1 MATTEA
7 PATTAPVI
15 RAPRGTELRCKGWQQ
30 EAALRCLMNNLDP
43 ENAER
48 PQDLVVYGG
57 IGKAARNWECYH
69 AIVRELEQ
77 LGSEDTLLVQSGKPV
92 AVFPTHEM
100 APRVIIANSNLVGK
114 WATWEHFN
122 ELDRKGLMMYG
133 QMTAGSW
140 IYIGTQ
146 GILQG
151 TFQTFAA
158 LADRQF
164 SGANGA
170 GTLAGKLVVT
180 GGMGGMGGAQPLS
193 VTLNGGVALVVEV
206 DRSRIERR
214 VQTRYCD
221 RLSENLDE
229 ALRLCEEACH
239 EGRALSVG
247 LVGNC
252 ADVLPEIVR
261 RGVHVDVVTDQTS
274 AHDPLNGYIP
284 QGLSL
289 SEAAEL
295 RERDPA
301 EYVRRSTASMVV
313 HVDAMLALQRAGAVT
328 FDYGNN
334 IRRFA
339 FDAGCADAFN
349 IPGFVPEYIRPL
361 FCTGTGPFRWVALS
375 GDPRDI
381 DRTDELA
388 LELFPENEI
397 LNRWLKL
404 ARGRF
409 AFQGLPARIC
419 WLGYGERAKMG
430 LAINDLVKQG
440 KISAPIA
447 MGRDHLDA
455 GSVASPYRETEK
467 MLDGSD
473 AVADWPILNAL
484 LNTASGATWVS
495 FHHGGGVGMGYSLH
509 AGQVTVA
516 DGTEL
521 AASKIARVLNN
532 DPGLGVVRHADA
544 GYELAQRTA
553 REKGIRI
560 PMAEK

>member
-1 MATTEA
+1 MATTAA
-7 PATTAPVI
+7 PIV
-15 RAPRGTELRCKGWQQ
+15 RAPRGTALSCKGWQQ

-48 PQDLVVYGG
+48 PADLVVYGG
-57 IGKAARNWECYH
+57 IGKAARNWECYR
-69 AIVRELEQ
+69 AIVRELER
-77 LGSEDTLLVQSGKPV
+77 LDGDETLLVQSGKPV

-100 APRVIIANSNLVGK
+100 APRVLIANSNLVGK

-151 TFQTFAA
+151 TFQTLAA
-158 LADRQF
+158 LAERHF
-164 SGANGA
+164 GGS
-170 GTLAGKLVVT
+170 LKGKLVVT
-180 GGMGGMGGAQPLS
+180 GGMGGMGGAQPLA
-193 VTLNGGVALVVEV
+193 VTLNGGVVLVVEV

-214 VQTRYCD
+214 VATRYCD
-221 RLSENLDE
+221 LVAGDLDE
-229 ALRLCEEACH
+229 ALHLCEEARR

-252 ADVLPEIVR
+252 GDVLPEIVR
-261 RGVHVDVVTDQTS
+261 RGLQVDVVTDQTS

-284 QGLSL
+284 QGFTLDQ
-289 SEAAEL
+289 AAEL
-295 RERDPA
+295 RRRDPE
-301 EYVRRSTASMVV
+301 EYVRRSTATMVV
-313 HVDAMLALQRAGAVT
+313 HVNAMLALQRAGAVT

-339 FDAGCADAFN
+339 FDAGCTDAFL

-361 FCTGTGPFRWVALS
+361 FCTGQGPFRWVALS
-375 GDPRDI
+375 GDPKDI

-388 LELFPENEI
+388 LELFPDNEI
-397 LNRWLKL
+397 LTRWLRL

-419 WLGYGERAKMG
+419 WLGFGERARMG
-430 LAINDLVKQG
+430 AAINDLVRKG
-440 KISAPIA
+440 EISAPIA
-447 MGRDHLDA
+447 MGRDHLDT

-516 DGTEL
+516 DGTKL
-521 AASKIARVLNN
+521 AARKIERVLNN

-544 GYELAQRTA
+544 GYELAQRTV
-553 REKGIRI
+553 RESGISM
-560 PMAEK
+560 PMARS

>member
-1 MATTEA
+1 ME
-7 PATTAPVI
+7 TTAAPII
-15 RAPRGTELRCKGWQQ
+15 RAPRGTQLRCKGWPQ

-43 ENAER
+43 DNAER
-48 PQDLVVYGG
+48 PADLVVYGG

-69 AIVRELEQ
+69 AIVRELER
-77 LGSEDTLLVQSGKPV
+77 LEGDETLLVQSGKPV

-100 APRVIIANSNLVGK
+100 APRVLIANSNLVGK

-158 LADRQF
+158 LADRHFAQADG
-164 SGANGA
+164 SGS
-170 GTLAGKLVVT
+170 LKGKLVVT

-214 VQTRYCD
+214 IEQRYCD
-221 RLSENLDE
+221 LLAEDLDE
-229 ALRLCEEACH
+229 ALRLCEEARR

-252 ADVLPEIVR
+252 GDVLPEIVR
-261 RGVHVDVVTDQTS
+261 RGLEVDVVTDQTS

-284 QGLSL
+284 QGLTMDQ
-289 SEAAEL
+289 AVEL
-295 RERDPA
+295 RRSDPA
-301 EYVRRSTASMVV
+301 EYMRRSTATMVV
-313 HVDAMLALQRAGAVT
+313 HVNAMLALQRAGAVT

-339 FDAGCADAFN
+339 FDAGCTDAFL

-361 FCTGTGPFRWVALS
+361 FCTGQGPFRWVALS
-375 GDPRDI
+375 GDPKDI

-397 LNRWLKL
+397 LTRWLRL

-419 WLGYGERAKMG
+419 WLGFGERARMG
-430 LAINDLVKQG
+430 EAINELVRKG
-440 KISAPIA
+440 EISAPIA

-521 AASKIARVLNN
+521 AALKIARVLNN

-544 GYELAQRTA
+544 GYELAQQTA